1 MRVEVQE
8 IEPCK
13 RRLVVEAPETEVADA
28 WEAAFARVR
37 RRARLPGFRTGKVPR
52 SLVRVHFADEL
63 RRAVAEQLVP
73 DVYRRALDEVR
84 LDPVEEPEVRDL
96 HLEEGQPLRF
106 TAEVEIRAP
115 IVLGEYRGV
124 KVAHTPAE
132 VSDHDV
138 EAALRQL
145 AERQA
150 TLTTVTRPAR
160 LGDHVIV
167 DYTLEPEGAEPR
179 GEQGYAFEAGSGR
192 VLPEMDEA
200 VIGLEAG
207 AERSV
212 SVRFPEQHPREELRG
227 RTGQLALRVVEVKE
241 KELPALDDDFA
252 RTLGTHQ
259 TLTELRDGLRG
270 HLDAERERQD
280 RRILE
285 EKIVDALL
293 ASHDFAVPESLVLR
307 EIAHRIGHA
316 RERLKS
322 QGVDPDTLPWDYNR
336 LTTELRPDAQR
347 SVRRALLLDAV
358 ADTEEIAVDEGAVD
372 TEIAGLAAESGR
384 APQAI
389 RTLLQR
395 SGELDGL
402 RHRLR
407 ERKVLSF
414 LVEHADIQPEA

>member
-1 MRVEVQE
+1 MKVEVEE

-13 RRLVVEAPETEVADA
+13 RRLVVEAPEAEVAAA
-28 WEAAFARVR
+28 WEAAFGRVQR
-37 RRARLPGFRTGKVPR
+37 QARLPGFRKGKVPR
-52 SLVRVHFADEL
+52 SLVRAHFAEEV

-73 DVYRRALDEVR
+73 DAYRRALDEVH

-96 HLEEGQPLRF
+96 HLEEGRPLRF
-106 TAEVEIRAP
+106 VAEVEIKP
-115 IVLGEYRGV
+115 TIVLGEYRGL
-124 KVAHTPAE
+124 KVVHTSGQVGDA
-132 VSDHDV
+132 DV
-138 EAALRQL
+138 EAALHHL

-150 TLTTVTRPAR
+150 TLTTTAHPAR

-179 GEQGYAFEAGSGR
+179 SEQGYAFEVGGGR

-200 VIGLEAG
+200 VLGLEAG

-212 SVRFPEQHPREELRG
+212 TVRFPDQHSREELRG
-227 RTGQLALRVVEVKE
+227 RTGQLALRIVEVKE

-252 RTLGTHQ
+252 RALGGHQ
-259 TLTELRDGLRG
+259 TLAEVRETLRG
-270 HLDAERERQD
+270 SLEAERERQD
-280 RRILE
+280 RRALE
-285 EKIVDALL
+285 EKLVDALL
-293 ASHDFAVPESLVLR
+293 SSHDFTVPDSLVLR

-322 QGVDPDTLPWDYNR
+322 QGVDPDTLPWDYNQ
-336 LTTELRPDAQR
+336 LTAELRPDAER

-358 ADTEEIAVDEGAVD
+358 AEKEDVAVDEGAVD

-389 RTLLQR
+389 RALLQR
-395 SGELDGL
+395 SGDLDGL